1 MKALVNAA
9 ALAALLASSATA
21 LAGDQID
28 GRWDARLTHN
38 GIEIAFRLDISGS
51 GARLKGTL
59 YDGFSAYE
67 YTTGASYQEG
77 QLVLNIDH
85 YLTTITAKLDDGAFS
100 GISQSP
106 AIDGAF
112 TALALAY
119 AAASCGTA
127 VKPYSVRLP
136 RFCATTPPTSLPLS
150 SFAVMVVR

>member
-21 LAGDQID
+21 LAGDRID
-28 GRWDARLTHN
+28 GRWDAQLTHN
-38 GIEIAFRLDISGS
+38 GIEIPFRLDISGS

-85 YLTTITAKLDDGAFS
+85 YLTTISET
-100 GISQSP
+100 
-106 AIDGAF
+106 
-112 TALALAY
+112 
-119 AAASCGTA
+119 TA
-127 VKPYSVRLP
+127 VS
-136 RFCATTPPTSLPLS
+136 
-150 SFAVMVVR
+150 